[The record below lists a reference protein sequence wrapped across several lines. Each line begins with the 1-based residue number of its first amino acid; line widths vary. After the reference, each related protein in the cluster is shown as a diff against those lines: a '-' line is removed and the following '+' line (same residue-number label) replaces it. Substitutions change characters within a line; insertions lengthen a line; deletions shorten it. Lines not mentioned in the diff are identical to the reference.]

1 MHRPEAGQR
10 DPARSAVSGIF
21 RFGGAAAIAVSLLA
35 AGTAAAQS
43 ASSEP
48 PVCPAPAALSR
59 IEAELGRAP
68 ADLIAHRPITI
79 VAIGSSSTEGVGAS
93 NPGLSYPSQ
102 LERNLQA
109 RLPGAEIR
117 VVNRGKGGEDAGEE
131 LARLGRDVLAEHP
144 DLVIW
149 QVGTNAVLRRDD
161 LAADSELLQRGVD
174 QIKAS
179 GADLVLMDL
188 QYAPRVLARPA
199 YALMEEVIAEVA
211 ERSQVALFRRFAIM
225 RYWQNGPAA
234 APATVG
240 ADGLHMND
248 AGYGCLAGALA
259 DALVANWS
267 SQLKSATRHPAVP
280 AADIAAGRAEPTGTA
295 ALR

>member
-1 MHRPEAGQR
+1 
-10 DPARSAVSGIF
+10 VSGRF
-21 RFGGAAAIAVSLLA
+21 RFGGAAAIAALLVA
-35 AGTAAAQS
+35 AGAAA
-43 ASSEP
+43 APPVSSEA
-48 PVCPAPAALSR
+48 PVCPVPAALTR
-59 IEAELGRAP
+59 IDPELGRVA
-68 ADLIAHRPITI
+68 ADLAAHRPITI

-93 NPGLSYPSQ
+93 NAGLSYPSQ
-102 LERNLQA
+102 LERDLKA

-131 LARLGRDVLAEHP
+131 LVRLARDVVAEHP

-161 LAADSELLQRGVD
+161 LAADAELLQRGVD

-199 YALMEEVIAEVA
+199 YALMEEMIADVA
-211 ERSQVALFRRFAIM
+211 ERSQVALFRRFAMM
-225 RYWQNGPAA
+225 RYWQNQPAT
-234 APATVG
+234 APTTVG

-248 AGYGCLAGALA
+248 TGYRCLAAALA

-267 SQLKSATRHPAVP
+267 SQLKSATPHPAAP
-280 AADIAAGRAEPTGTA
+280 AAGLATGEATITGTA